1 MTTTGAIYT
10 GSVPAVPDASS
21 SAIGR
26 ALLILGDQ
34 WALRILQRAFLTRTR
49 RFADWRDQLG
59 MSESVLAGR
68 IRELVTAELLVP
80 APYREG
86 GRTRHEYRLTPQA
99 VELWSMLVAIWAWE
113 REWVEHPAD
122 PPDLLH
128 NRCGACV
135 VPQFGCWSCGRAPV
149 TARETRT
156 TRTGEE
162 TFASVAAAP
171 RLHRRTVRADTAYD
185 RLSYYPETLEILG
198 DRWSTVVLAA
208 AFLGV
213 RRFVDFQAEL
223 GAAPSVLAQRL
234 RRFGELGVLGAP
246 EDGSR
251 GDYRLTTKGM
261 AFFPVLSFLVHWAQ
275 RWYGAGQPAA
285 LTIWHQE
292 CGAVLAPMFRCPSC
306 HLPVLRDEITFKIP

>member
-1 MTTTGAIYT
+1 L
-10 GSVPAVPDASS
+10 P

-49 RFADWRDQLG
+49 RFADWHEQLG

-68 IRELVTAELLVP
+68 LRELVRAELLVP
-80 APYREG
+80 APYRDG

-113 REWVEHPAD
+113 REWVQHPID
-122 PPDLLH
+122 PPDLRH
-128 NRCGACV
+128 DRCGTYV
-135 VPQFGCWSCGRAPV
+135 IPQFGCWSCGRAPV

-156 TRTGEE
+156 ARAGAA
-162 TFASVAAAP
+162 TFASVAVP
-171 RLHRRTVRADTAYD
+171 RLHRRTVRADIAYD

-198 DRWSTVVLAA
+198 DRWSTLVLAA
-208 AFLGV
+208 TFLGV
-213 RRFVDFQAEL
+213 HRFVDFQAEL
-223 GAAPSVLAQRL
+223 GAAPSVVADRL
-234 RRFGELGVLGAP
+234 RRFGELDVLTASPGDGA
-246 EDGSR
+246 R
-251 GDYRLTTKGM
+251 RDYRLTAKGM
-261 AFFPVLSFLVHWAQ
+261 AFFPVLAFLVHWAQ

-292 CGAVLAPMFRCPSC
+292 CGAVLVPMFRCPSC
-306 HLPVLRDEITFKIP
+306 SLPVLREEITFKIG